1 MKRYLEPV
9 RNAASVLPSGDKKKI
24 ITVCI
29 VQVSLSFLDLIGVA
43 LVGVI
48 GALSIT
54 GIRGSE
60 TGNRTSHVLKFLNL
74 ENLGF
79 YNQIVIL
86 AVAAVLLLIGRTILS
101 MYFTQRYLR
110 FLATR

>member
-1 MKRYLEPV
+1 MRRYLEPV
-9 RNAASVLPSGDKKKI
+9 RNAASVLPSGDKRKI

-43 LVGVI
+43 LVGVL

-54 GIRGSE
+54 AIRGSE
-60 TGNRTSHVLKFLNL
+60 TGNRTSQVLTFLNL

-79 YNQIVIL
+79 YNQVMVL
-86 AVAAVLLLIGRTILS
+86 AVVAALLLIGRTVL
-101 MYFTQRYLR
+101 
-110 FLATR
+110 

>member
-43 LVGVI
+43 LVVGVVVV
-48 GALSIT
+48 G
-54 GIRGSE
+54 
-60 TGNRTSHVLKFLNL
+60 VNL
-74 ENLGF
+74 
-79 YNQIVIL
+79 
-86 AVAAVLLLIGRTILS
+86 
-101 MYFTQRYLR
+101 
-110 FLATR
+110 